1 VLQYFVVV
9 VVVVGLEG
17 GGSFG
22 LKDDAVGCDG
32 DCEGFIS
39 IVPFS

>member
-1 VLQYFVVV
+1 MDGYGGEGGVVV
-9 VVVVGLEG
+9 VVGVVVGLEG

-32 DCEGFIS
+32 DC
-39 IVPFS
+39 